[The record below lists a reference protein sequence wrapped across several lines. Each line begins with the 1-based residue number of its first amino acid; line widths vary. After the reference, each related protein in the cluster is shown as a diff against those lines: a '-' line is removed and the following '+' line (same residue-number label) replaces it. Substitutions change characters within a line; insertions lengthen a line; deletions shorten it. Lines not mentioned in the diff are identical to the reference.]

1 MRKDFALAFAMTAF
15 LALPMRLAAD
25 GKSAGLSCGV
35 AYSVDA
41 AGSVLLQHQG
51 KFSLV
56 DVAADAMIQDRDG
69 RRVSLADVHR
79 GDWIE
84 YRVERG
90 SRVFYVNLPQRADC
104 ATPMVVGQSR

>member
-1 MRKDFALAFAMTAF
+1 MRRDFALAFAMTAF

-25 GKSAGLSCGV
+25 GKNAEFSCGV

-41 AGSVLLQHQG
+41 AGSMLLQHQG

-56 DVAADAMIQDRDG
+56 DVGKDATIQDRDG
-69 RRVSLADVHR
+69 RTVSLADVHR

-90 SRVFYVNLPQRADC
+90 SSVFYVNLQQRADC
-104 ATPMVVGQSR
+104 STPMLVGQSR